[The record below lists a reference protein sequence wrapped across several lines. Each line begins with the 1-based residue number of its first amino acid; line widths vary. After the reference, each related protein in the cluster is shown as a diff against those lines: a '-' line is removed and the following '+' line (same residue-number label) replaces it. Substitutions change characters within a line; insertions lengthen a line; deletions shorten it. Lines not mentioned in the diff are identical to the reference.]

1 MVARLWLGRV
11 TAAVVTALERNTVRG
26 AVFAFVFFVT
36 IRTGLEQFSDN
47 VELSAEVLIHFALF
61 DVSLASCLVLLF
73 HAITRVPILETVKVI
88 LPAFAVL
95 TIVPI
100 VDLLAPS
107 SGASNLAY
115 FGPGTHDPLAEF
127 FALGTAQGRDGATL
141 GVRIEIVTVMSC
153 AFLYGRHKGLG
164 FVRSALLPLGFY
176 VTTFVHG
183 LLPFVMKWSAD
194 QFGLIYLYSDRLAA
208 YHFLL
213 FLPLPLSAILY
224 LAGPKTFLA
233 FVRDL
238 RYLRLAHYLLM
249 LAIGL
254 ALGFKS
260 SPQPLT
266 ILTVFQI
273 VLVPVAVV
281 LAAIFAITSN
291 NVEDKKIDCLSNQ
304 NRPLVTGE
312 IDQAL
317 YEKVGWFA
325 LAGALFYAAM
335 AGFQAFFAILFVTGT
350 YYLYSVP
357 PVRFKRVFVL
367 SKLVIAANSLALM
380 MLGFVLAGRSLGDF
394 PRPISAFVLIGFT
407 LATNFIDLKDYVGD
421 KYGGI
426 RTLPVLLGP
435 TLSKKLIAVSFFLV
449 YLAAFFA
456 FSSPYWLIPL
466 VLVAGFQAVLINR
479 REYREAPVF
488 CLHLASLVV
497 FFVYVAFFAPDTLV
511 RDLTWERILDQGSRI
526 AFLAH

>member
-26 AVFAFVFFVT
+26 AVLAFLFFVT

-73 HAITRVPILETVKVI
+73 HAITRVPILETLKVI

-100 VDLLAPS
+100 IDLLAPS

-141 GVRIEIVTVMSC
+141 GVRVEIVTVMSC

-164 FVRSALLPLGFY
+164 LVRSALLPLAFY
-176 VTTFVHG
+176 VTTFLHG

-213 FLPLPLSAILY
+213 FVPLPLSAIFY
-224 LAGPKTFLA
+224 LACRKTFVA
-233 FVRDL
+233 IVKDL

-249 LAIGL
+249 MSIGL
-254 ALGFKS
+254 ALGFKN

-273 VLVPVAVV
+273 LLVPIAVV
-281 LAAIFAITSN
+281 LAAVFAIVSN
-291 NVEDKKIDCLSNQ
+291 NVEDKKIDSLSNPQ
-304 NRPLVTGE
+304 RPLITGKVDE
-312 IDQAL
+312 AL

-325 LAGALFYAAM
+325 LAGALFYGAM
-335 AGFQAFFAILFVTGT
+335 SGFPAFFAILFVTGT

-357 PVRFKRVFVL
+357 PVRFKRVFIL

-380 MLGFVLAGRSLGDF
+380 MLGFVLAGRGLADF
-394 PRPISAFVLIGFT
+394 PRPIIAFVLVGFT
-407 LATNFIDLKDYVGD
+407 LVTNFIDLKDYRGD

-426 RTLPVLLGP
+426 PTLPVLVGP
-435 TLSKKLIAVSFFLV
+435 SLSKKLIAAAFFLV
-449 YLAAFFA
+449 YLGAFFG
-456 FSSPYWLIPL
+456 FSSAYWLIPL
-466 VLVAGFQAVLINR
+466 VLVAALQAVLINR

-488 CLHLASLVV
+488 GLYLASLVV
-497 FFVYVAFFAPDTLV
+497 FFVYVALYAPDTLV
-511 RDLTWERILDQGSRI
+511 QDLTWERILDHGSRI
-526 AFLAH
+526 ALLAR